1 MVLKIKKYYFNYQN
15 MTKDF
20 IREIKNDVNNQY
32 YRETLLN
39 YATNRWK
46 YNQSSSVGKVAEL
59 IRQCQPK
66 TIKEW
71 EDFYFQNAKQNKK
84 NGEKITR
91 GYIEDLGKKLY
102 IKISEVVENELQ
114 QITEEECI
122 SFIYNLV
129 INRTFDGYY
138 TEITSIYEQLEKIL
152 CVKIKSAPDEFD
164 RKYGVDFYI
173 EIKENVYIGLQ
184 IKPVSGRNIDFYNV
198 EGFHVKNHEKFT
210 NKYKGKVFFIYSKTI
225 DKKKQ
230 IQNIKVIDEIKQEIK
245 RLNNG

>member
-1 MVLKIKKYYFNYQN
+1 MKHNF
-15 MTKDF
+15 DF
-20 IREIKNDVNNQY
+20 IKGVKNDVNNQY

-39 YATNRWK
+39 YATNRWGLNK
-46 YNQSSSVGKVAEL
+46 SSSVDRIAEL
-59 IRQCQPK
+59 IRKCQPK
-66 TIKEW
+66 TLHEW
-71 EDFYFQNAKQNKK
+71 EEFYFNNAKQNKQ
-84 NGEKITR
+84 NGIKITR
-91 GYIEDLGKKLY
+91 EYIANLGKELY
-102 IKISEVVENELQ
+102 IKISEIVENELQ

-122 SFIYNLV
+122 SYIYNLV
-129 INRTFDGYY
+129 INRTYDGYY
-138 TEITSIYEQLEKIL
+138 TEITTIYGQLEKIL

-198 EGFHVKNHEKFT
+198 KGFHIKNHEKFT

-230 IQNIKVIDEIKQEIK
+230 IQNIEVIDEIKQEIK